1 MILLPCPL
9 ALDAEVKK
17 IGEEKKKK
25 KTEKNRKKLLS
36 NLRLEPLAD
45 HEIISLSFGFS
56 FKVFDLEEKIG

>member
-25 KTEKNRKKLLS
+25 TEKTRKKLLS

-45 HEIISLSFGFS
+45 HERISLSFGFS

>member
-17 IGEEKKKK
+17 IGEEKKK